1 MFISFEKKIYGACL
15 ASLLALGFSQLS
27 FAAEV
32 AVPPARQTLDQ
43 QVSTGAMAQTHDMLG
58 SELAAQPELELVT
71 PLVLGPQR
79 GNDRQGDL
87 VIDRRMFKHLRVEKN
102 ADVLP
107 EKKERELQESKALRS
122 KLAKSAFAEAL
133 EKAKL
138 EEDARAD
145 RAARERESDWQRRQ
159 LYECV
164 PVLREFDKE
173 GPARSKHNQLFNNHC
188 APQVSGVPL
197 PQHGVFPQ

>member
-1 MFISFEKKIYGACL
+1 LFISFEKKTYGACL
-15 ASLLALGFSQLS
+15 AGLLVLGFSQPS
-27 FAAEV
+27 YATDVAEPSTKH
-32 AVPPARQTLDQ
+32 ALDQ
-43 QVSTGAMAQTHDMLG
+43 QVITGAKAQTHDVLG

-71 PLVLGPQR
+71 PLALGPQR

-102 ADVLP
+102 ANVLLG
-107 EKKERELQESKALRS
+107 EKELQESEALRS

-138 EEDARAD
+138 EGDARAD
-145 RAARERESDWQRRQ
+145 RAARKRESDWQQRQ

-173 GPARSKHNQLFNNHC
+173 VHARSKHNQLFNNHC

>member
-1 MFISFEKKIYGACL
+1 MFISFEKKTYGACL
-15 ASLLALGFSQLS
+15 ASLLALSFSQPS
-27 FAAEV
+27 YANDVAEPS
-32 AVPPARQTLDQ
+32 AKYALDQ
-43 QVSTGAMAQTHDMLG
+43 QVITGVKAQTHDVLG

-71 PLVLGPQR
+71 PLALGPQR

-102 ADVLP
+102 ANVLLG
-107 EKKERELQESKALRS
+107 EKELQESEALRS

-138 EEDARAD
+138 EGDARAD
-145 RAARERESDWQRRQ
+145 RAARKRESDWQQRQ

-173 GPARSKHNQLFNNHC
+173 VHARSKHNQLFNNHC

>member
-1 MFISFEKKIYGACL
+1 MFISFEKKTYGACL
-15 ASLLALGFSQLS
+15 AGLLVLGFSQPS
-27 FAAEV
+27 YAAEV

-71 PLVLGPQR
+71 PLALGPQR

-102 ADVLP
+102 ANVLLG
-107 EKKERELQESKALRS
+107 EKGKELQESEALRS

-138 EEDARAD
+138 EGDARAD
-145 RAARERESDWQRRQ
+145 RAARKRESDWQQRQ

-173 GPARSKHNQLFNNHC
+173 VHARSKHNQLFNNHC

>member
-1 MFISFEKKIYGACL
+1 LFISFEKNTYGACL
-15 ASLLALGFSQLS
+15 AGLLALGFSQLS
-27 FAAEV
+27 FAADV
-32 AVPPARQTLDQ
+32 AVPSARQALNQ
-43 QVSTGAMAQTHDMLG
+43 QASTSANAQPQDALG
-58 SELAAQPELELVT
+58 SELAAYPELELAT
-71 PLVLGPQR
+71 PLALGQQR
-79 GNDRQGDL
+79 GADRRGDV
-87 VIDRRMFKHLRVEKN
+87 VIDRRMFKHLRVEKSTHIF
-102 ADVLP
+102 LS
-107 EKKERELQESKALRS
+107 KEGKELQESKELRS

-138 EEDARAD
+138 EEDTRAD
-145 RAARERESDWQRRQ
+145 WAARKRESDWQQRQ

-164 PVLREFDKE
+164 PVLREFDKD